1 MCLVVAAV
9 FKTVEGQSVLGGFN
23 SFPLRQFHP
32 SSRFTGTSHPPSGFQ
47 ITPGLPA
54 RPLST
59 EALACISKMFL
70 KSDRYVTRQVFATAI
85 YAVVILS
92 VVLVLGNL
100 FKEINELLVERGAP
114 ISFLGSFILKLLPV
128 SLVYTIPW
136 GFLAAVL
143 LVFGRLSSDQEI
155 NSLRSAGMSLYRIAS
170 PVLGLGLLLSLL
182 CLWLNAT
189 VSPRSKDDL
198 KKMLYKEFK
207 DDPLRLLDPGV
218 VQSRMKGQR
227 IYIEARNPDNS
238 FQGFHAYELGN
249 ENSLWPAGY
258 LYAKDVAKIDPDKK
272 IAKLEL
278 RISGVWL
285 ERYDEDR
292 LLQQGAAG
300 EIAPWILPLEV
311 NQSRRLKAN
320 RLDNDQIRELL
331 TNPPENL
338 EQKKLDEFDAER
350 IRRIS
355 FSFAPLALAFVGIPL
370 GLSAR
375 RKETSSG
382 SGMSLGVAVGYFLF
396 FIIADE
402 SQGSNL
408 MMTKSLMW
416 LPNLACLAFG
426 IFLFRRATKRA

>member
-1 MCLVVAAV
+1 M
-9 FKTVEGQSVLGGFN
+9 
-23 SFPLRQFHP
+23 
-32 SSRFTGTSHPPSGFQ
+32 
-47 ITPGLPA
+47 
-54 RPLST
+54 
-59 EALACISKMFL
+59 
-70 KSDRYVTRQVFATAI
+70 TRQVFATALF
-85 YAVVILS
+85 AVLILS

-100 FKEINELLVERGAP
+100 FKEINDLLVERGAP
-114 ISFLGSFILKLLPV
+114 ISFLGIFILKLLPV

-155 NSLRSAGMSLYRIAS
+155 NSLRSAGMSLYRIAA
-170 PVLGLGLLLSLL
+170 PVLVLGFALSML

-189 VSPRSKDDL
+189 VSPRSKGEL
-198 KKMLYKEFK
+198 KVMLYETFK

-227 IYIEARNPDNS
+227 IYIEARNPDDS
-238 FQGFHAYELGN
+238 FHGFHAYELGSDERN
-249 ENSLWPAGY
+249 LWPTGY
-258 LYAKDVAKIDPDKK
+258 LYARDVASIAPDKEVE
-272 IAKLEL
+272 KLEL
-278 RISGVWL
+278 RLSGVWL
-285 ERYDEDR
+285 EQYDQAE
-292 LLQQGAAG
+292 LVQQGAAG
-300 EIAPWILPLEV
+300 KIEPWILPLEV
-311 NQSRRLKAN
+311 SQSRSLKAN

-331 TNPPENL
+331 ADPPENL

-355 FSFAPLALAFVGIPL
+355 FSFSPLALAFIGIPL
-370 GLSAR
+370 GLSTR

-382 SGMSLGVAVGYFLF
+382 SGMSLGVAIAYFLF

-402 SQGSNL
+402 SQGTNL
-408 MMTKSLMW
+408 LLTKALMW

>member
-1 MCLVVAAV
+1 M
-9 FKTVEGQSVLGGFN
+9 
-23 SFPLRQFHP
+23 
-32 SSRFTGTSHPPSGFQ
+32 
-47 ITPGLPA
+47 I
-54 RPLST
+54 
-59 EALACISKMFL
+59 L
-70 KSDRYVTRQVFATAI
+70 KCDRYVTKQVFTTAL

-100 FKEINELLVERGAP
+100 FKEINELLVERRAP
-114 ISFLGSFILKLLPV
+114 ISFLGIFILKLLPV

-155 NSLRSAGMSLYRIAS
+155 NSLRSAGMSLYRISA
-170 PVLGLGLLLSLL
+170 PVLGLGFALSLL

-189 VSPRSKDDL
+189 VSPHSKGEL
-198 KKMLYKEFK
+198 KVMLYEKFK

-227 IYIEARNPDNS
+227 IYIEARNPNDS
-238 FQGFHAYELGN
+238 FQGFHAYELGSA
-249 ENSLWPAGY
+249 ESSLWPVGY
-258 LYAKDVAKIDPDKK
+258 LYAKDVASIAPDKEVE
-272 IAKLEL
+272 KLEL
-278 RISGVWL
+278 RLSGVWL
-285 ERYDEDR
+285 ERYDGDT

-300 EIAPWILPLEV
+300 KIEPWILPLGTG
-311 NQSRRLKAN
+311 QSLRLKAN

-331 TNPPENL
+331 ANPPDTL
-338 EQKKLDEFDAER
+338 DQAKLDEFDAER

-382 SGMSLGVAVGYFLF
+382 SGMSLAVAVGYFLF

-402 SQGSNL
+402 TQGSNL
-408 MMTKSLMW
+408 MLTKSLMW
-416 LPNLACLAFG
+416 LPNLACLALG